1 MLKLVDHLV
10 LEQQA
15 VLDAWFDLILGTY
28 SENTAVLWK
37 KRDDP
42 FANPVRHRFEAGMRG
57 IVVGLGTCGQAPDVE
72 TFGPYLDEIVRVR
85 AIQDFT
91 PSQATAFIF
100 LLKKAVR
107 ETLWDKIVEH
117 GLYIELLA
125 LESAIDV
132 LALFAM
138 DIYCQCR
145 EKLAALR
152 IDQIKK
158 QYDRLL
164 KRANLVCDLS
174 AEGGEEK

>member
-57 IVVGLGTCGQAPDVE
+57 IVVGLAGCGDCPQAEVFAPM
-72 TFGPYLDEIVRVR
+72 LDEIVRVR
-85 AIQDFT
+85 AVQDFT
-91 PSQATAFIF
+91 PSQATAFIY

-107 ETLWDKIVEH
+107 ETLWEKVVEH
-117 GLYIELLA
+117 DLFVELLA

-132 LALFAM
+132 LALLAF

-145 EKLAALR
+145 AKIVELR
-152 IDQIKK
+152 ITQIKK

-164 KRANLVCDLS
+164 KRANLVCDFS
-174 AEGGEEK
+174 AEGEEP